1 MSLYERNTM
10 ALSRHAYVW
19 SELPDKKGLSQN
31 IQHLSIEPNLTTTH
45 LKSFVFKMHPKF
57 NSGPIM
63 IKSDADLP
71 YINQVLM
78 AHRATNMIYRAGP
91 AHKVKLVVSS
101 TRQPSSQSAAIRTLR
116 RIRACSYACSNL
128 RAAYGRLEDL
138 ATGPGS
144 EATEAEETGHLGNQ
158 TSDHVENGE
167 ESYLQSQFRVSHE
180 EDRPGNS
187 GLHAADFDKRNT
199 EDTRCENEKGKDI
212 APTAAWTPRGLC
224 AADFDDSE
232 DESLCDDADI
242 RSLDLEANLRWS
254 NYSHELGT
262 PQEHHLTTIQ
272 LRIQEN
278 VLRDIVQQ
286 ALKAR
291 RNGRNDSSVF
301 SKEAPG
307 LEDWLME
314 VILEVMELGQSMVDT
329 GTLQREEG
337 RDIQT
342 MLQNNFQ
349 SLMRKATH
357 PFRPSGI
364 RVMNVELTSC
374 LEAFREM
381 RLRLLRENSGM
392 SMVEIVKERS
402 LDFRPR

>member
-1 MSLYERNTM
+1 
-10 ALSRHAYVW
+10 
-19 SELPDKKGLSQN
+19 
-31 IQHLSIEPNLTTTH
+31 
-45 LKSFVFKMHPKF
+45 
-57 NSGPIM
+57 M

-91 AHKVKLVVSS
+91 ARKVQLVV
-101 TRQPSSQSAAIRTLR
+101 PSARHPSPQSAAIRTLR

-128 RAAYGRLEDL
+128 RAAYGRLESS
-138 ATGPGS
+138 ATGAGS
-144 EATEAEETGHLGNQ
+144 EATEAEETEHLGNQ
-158 TSDHVENGE
+158 TSDHVEHGE
-167 ESYLQSQFRVSHE
+167 EWYLQSGFRVSHE
-180 EDRPGNS
+180 EDHPSNS
-187 GLHAADFDKRNT
+187 GLHAADFDQRNT
-199 EDTRCENEKGKDI
+199 EETLCENEKGKDI
-212 APTAAWTPRGLC
+212 APIAAWTPRGLC

-242 RSLDLEANLRWS
+242 TSLDLEANLRWS
-254 NYSHELGT
+254 NYSHELRT

-278 VLRDIVQQ
+278 VVRDIVQQ

-301 SKEAPG
+301 SKEAPEE
-307 LEDWLME
+307 EDWVIE

-329 GTLQREEG
+329 GTFQREEG

-349 SLMRKATH
+349 SLTRKATH

-374 LEAFREM
+374 LEAFRVT

-392 SMVEIVKERS
+392 SMVEILKERS